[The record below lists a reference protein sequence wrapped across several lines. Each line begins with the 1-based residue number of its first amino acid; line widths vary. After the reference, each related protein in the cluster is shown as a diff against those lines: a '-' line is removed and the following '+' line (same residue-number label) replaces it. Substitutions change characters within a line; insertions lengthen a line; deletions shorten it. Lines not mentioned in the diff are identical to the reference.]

1 LIPLGE
7 IFIEEM
13 QEGVDE
19 EDIKQ
24 RCSRGDRAAY
34 ALLYTFYFKPL
45 YRHVFLF
52 LKSKEETEEIVQDA
66 FVKIW
71 ENRASLPEVRNL
83 KPYLYRVTKNLLL
96 DHLRRLQTQNKVI
109 RIASPQTEPLEDSTS
124 NQINHKDYIALSREA
139 IQHLTEK
146 RRQIFLMRTQQEL
159 SLDEIALKLGISKS
173 VVKKQLYAAITFV
186 REYMH
191 KHGGIPLGFLII
203 LLEALS

>member
-1 LIPLGE
+1 
-7 IFIEEM
+7 M

-24 RCSRGDRAAY
+24 RCSCGDRAAY

-109 RIASPQTEPLEDSTS
+109 RIVSPQTEPLEDSTS
-124 NQINHKDYIALSREA
+124 NQINHKDYVALSQEA

-173 VVKKQLYAAITFV
+173 VVKKQLYATITFV

-191 KHGGIPLGFLII
+191 KHGGIPLGFLIM

>member
-1 LIPLGE
+1 
-7 IFIEEM
+7 M
-13 QEGVDE
+13 QEGIDE
-19 EDIKQ
+19 EDTKQ
-24 RCSRGDRAAY
+24 RCARGDRAAY
-34 ALLYTFYFKPL
+34 ALLYTFYYEPL

-71 ENRASLPEVRNL
+71 ENRTSLPEVRNL
-83 KPYLYRVTKNLLL
+83 KPYLYRVAKNLLL

-109 RIASPQTEPLEDSTS
+109 RMASPQTEPLEDSTS
-124 NQINHKDYIALSREA
+124 DQINHKDYLALSQEA

-159 SLDEIALKLGISKS
+159 SLDEIAQELSISKS

-191 KHGGIPLGFLII
+191 KHGGIPAGLLIL